1 IRVAQRKRG
10 GPITHRSQDRNL
22 ALIIYFFTKISYHI
36 THQLSII
43 SHTNDHILHQASREE
58 HQGGFLA
65 VVISRSCPDTKDPQ
79 VSFCF
84 KRKSSLT
91 AIFHEAI
98 NVFILIILF

>member
-1 IRVAQRKRG
+1 SFYKFL
-10 GPITHRSQDRNL
+10 P
-22 ALIIYFFTKISYHI
+22 K
-36 THQLSII
+36 
-43 SHTNDHILHQASREE
+43 TNDHILHQASREE

-91 AIFHEAI
+91 AIFHGAI
-98 NVFILIILF
+98 NIYVLSINPSRPSHPLAKLERVT